1 MKIMRKVLSILVCLA
16 FVPAFTACGGRGAGS
31 VTDPNADIPGTV
43 HENNSAVTD
52 DYLLRDGVTGY
63 KIVLPEG
70 GGEMLDFAASELA
83 DRFAEATDVSLEIVT
98 DGQLSYTEDGRYI
111 SLGDTT
117 LAAGAGIAAGSE
129 LTSAGYIIRTY
140 GKSIFVLGGGDTGT
154 LNGVYGLLGEMLGY
168 DYFAED
174 CYSLDTGVRDIRL
187 MAYDIREIP
196 DFEFNA
202 AGYGYLDSDV
212 TLMRRL
218 RMVNYISM
226 FGYVNGG
233 LMHNSFNWLDP
244 NEHQASHG
252 AWYSDDGTQLCYT
265 AHGIEAEYEQMVNT
279 AFAQLQEALM
289 ADRTM
294 TRVILAHQ
302 DTQTWCSCD
311 ACARSLETYHA
322 NVASMVRFAN
332 RIMALTEAWFAG
344 EGAEYERDLTLYL
357 LAYHQTNAAPVE
369 YDEEAGTYRAV
380 DDTVRLRDDVGV
392 WFAETNGDYTIPF
405 TEGIN
410 AQYAA
415 NLEGWA
421 ALTDNLLFWNYSS
434 NVTHYLAPYNSF
446 NITQLNYKFAKQ
458 NKVSLMFD
466 QASTSEK
473 GAVTGWAALK
483 VYLSSKLAWDV
494 NADVEVLTD
503 AFFANYFGPA
513 ADSMRTWFEN
523 YRQHAA
529 YIENTQ
535 NYGGS
540 RSIFINALQTKFWPK
555 PVLDGWLDCAE
566 AAVADLSSLQVSDP
580 EQYRA
585 YYDRVAL
592 ERVSPIYL
600 IVQLYSSL
608 LTFETETAYK
618 NTFYEDTMRLG
629 MTHVSESFDSE
640 NISSLYATWGLT

>member
-1 MKIMRKVLSILVCLA
+1 MKRIKKAVLLLLCLV
-16 FVPAFTACGGRGAGS
+16 FVPTHAACGKSGAS
-31 VTDPNADIPGTV
+31 HVVDPNADISGTV
-43 HENNSAVTD
+43 HENNSVETD
-52 DYLLRDGVTGY
+52 SYLLRDGQTDY
-63 KIVLPEG
+63 AIVLPAG
-70 GGEMLDFAASELA
+70 YGETLDFAAAELS
-83 DRFAEATDVSLEIVT
+83 DRFAEATGFELPVMT
-98 DGQLSYTEDGRYI
+98 DEGLSFTEDGRYI
-111 SLGDTT
+111 SLGGTT

-129 LTSAGYIIRTY
+129 LTSAGYIIRTS
-140 GKSIFVLGGGDTGT
+140 GMSVFVAGGGDTGT
-154 LNGVYGLLGEMLGY
+154 LNGVYGLLGELFGY
-168 DYFAED
+168 EYFAED
-174 CYSLDTGVRDIRL
+174 CYALAKDMRDVRL
-187 MAYDIREIP
+187 MQYDIREIP

-212 TLMRRL
+212 TLLRRL
-218 RMVNYISM
+218 RMVNYIPM

-244 NEHQASHG
+244 AEHKAAHG

-265 AHGIEAEYEQMVNT
+265 AHGKAAEYEAMVET
-279 AFAQLQEALM
+279 AFEQLKAALIE
-289 ADRTM
+289 DGDM

-302 DTQTWCSCD
+302 DTQTWCGCD
-311 ACARSLETYHA
+311 ACTASLAKYHA
-322 NVASMVRFAN
+322 NAASVVRFIN
-332 RIMALTEAWFAG
+332 RIMEMTEAWFAG
-344 EGAEYERDLTLYL
+344 EGAAYERDLTLYL

-369 YDEEAGTYRAV
+369 YDEATGAYRAV
-380 DDTVRLRDDVGV
+380 DDTVRMRDDVGV

-415 NLEGWA
+415 NLQGWA

-483 VYLSSKLAWDV
+483 VYLSSKLAWNV
-494 NADVEVLTD
+494 NADVEALTD
-503 AFFANYFGPA
+503 AFFTNYFGPA
-513 ADSMRTWFEN
+513 AAEMRAWFEN
-523 YRQHAA
+523 YRRHAA

-540 RSIFINALQTKFWPK
+540 RSIFINALQEKFWPK
-555 PVLDGWLDCAE
+555 PVLDGWMAFAE
-566 AAVADLSSLQVSDP
+566 AAVDDLAWLETSDP
-580 EQYRA
+580 ALYRA
-585 YYDRVAL
+585 YYDRIAL
-592 ERVSPIYL
+592 ERVSPMYL
-600 IVQLYSSL
+600 TVQLYSSL
-608 LTFETETAYK
+608 LTFETEAAYK

-640 NISSLYATWGLT
+640 NISSLYESWGLT